1 MLLRFAVANHLSIC
15 DGQELSMVASS
26 LSDAEEGL
34 IDGPVSPSGSLLP
47 AVVVYG
53 ANASGKTNL
62 VDALHTMRHMILR
75 SHLDETPEGGVT
87 VRKPF
92 RLDAESESAPSRFE
106 IDFVLGGVRHHYG
119 FEATDEAFV
128 SEWLQD
134 YPVGRGRVLFE
145 RDGGEF
151 RFGRGLKG
159 RNRVIA
165 DLTRAN
171 SLFLS
176 AAAQNGHEV
185 LTLVRGYFARIQG
198 VSGLR
203 RGTAGSGGLSF
214 AGPSAAAAIGTL
226 DPRVMNFLG
235 KAEIGVVGHRLR
247 ETTHSESD
255 RQLMSELAEMGIKT
269 PPERMEVLELAHRRS
284 DGEDVYFEL
293 ERESTGTRRLLVVL
307 TRAFAA
313 LDSGTLLVV
322 DELDAGLHTAAA
334 QAVLDLFCAHKTN
347 PNGAQLIATTHDTN
361 LLKASKLR
369 RDQVWFAEK
378 ARDGATRT
386 YPLTDIR
393 TRKGDDLERGY
404 LQRRYGAAPRQISSD
419 RAIALE
425 A

>member
-1 MLLRFAVANHLSIC
+1 MLLRFAVANHLSIRER
-15 DGQELSMVASS
+15 QEISMVASA
-26 LSDAEEGL
+26 LSDAEDGL
-34 IDGPVSPSGSLLP
+34 IDSPVSPSGSLLP

-62 VDALHTMRHMILR
+62 VDALRTMRELILR
-75 SHLDETPEGGVT
+75 SHLDETPEGGVAG
-87 VRKPF
+87 RKHF
-92 RLDAESESAPSRFE
+92 RLDIESKSAPSRFE
-106 IDFVLGGVRHHYG
+106 MDFVLGGVRHHYG

-128 SEWLQD
+128 GEWLQD
-134 YPVGRGRVLFE
+134 YPMGRRRVLFE
-145 RDGGEF
+145 RDGSEF

-176 AAAQNGHEV
+176 AAAQHGHEM
-185 LTLVRGYFARIQG
+185 LTLVRRYFAHING
-198 VSGLR
+198 VV
-203 RGTAGSGGLSF
+203 GLSF
-214 AGPSAAAAIGTL
+214 GPHTIEVADAL
-226 DPRVMNFLG
+226 DPRVMDFLG
-235 KAEIGVVGHRLR
+235 MAETGIVGHRFR
-247 ETTHSESD
+247 EVALDESS
-255 RQLMSELAEMGIKT
+255 RQLMSKLAEFGVKT
-269 PPERMEVLELAHRRS
+269 PPERMDVLELAHRRS

-293 ERESTGTRRLLVVL
+293 ERESAGTRRLVVL
-307 TRAFAA
+307 LTQAFDA

-334 QAVLDLFCAHKTN
+334 QAVLDLFCARQTN
-347 PNGAQLIATTHDTN
+347 PNGAQLIATTHNTN
-361 LLKASKLR
+361 LLAASNLR

-393 TRKGDDLERGY
+393 TRKGDNLERGY
-404 LQRRYGAAPRQISSD
+404 LQRRYGAAPRPISPSD
-419 RAIALE
+419 QALALE